1 MFYVLG
7 PWPQVQ
13 RRWSGGQPARRR
25 SAMSSLG
32 PDRPCEARPLVAPGR
47 EFFCGWGAAFIN
59 ITITF
64 PINKVMFRQMLHGVS
79 MWSALGQLRGEGM
92 FFLYRGILPPLF
104 QKTVSV
110 SLMFGMYDQYQRTL
124 RRSAPR
130 LHPVLADMSA
140 AALAGASEA
149 LLTPFERLQILM
161 QDRHYHERFANTW
174 HAARQ
179 LRTFGLAEYYRG
191 LVPILLR
198 NSASNVLF
206 FGLRERL
213 KAAAPHD
220 GGRASS
226 AAWDFACGAL
236 IGAFISTVMYPLNVV
251 KTHMQSRVGGPFAG
265 VLATTAELY
274 RARGRSVRALFR
286 GVHINYTRSL
296 ISWGIINSTYELL
309 RSHFV

>member
-1 MFYVLG
+1 MRPYVLCF
-7 PWPQVQ
+7 
-13 RRWSGGQPARRR
+13 RAL
-25 SAMSSLG
+25 AT
-32 PDRPCEARPLVAPGR
+32 
-47 EFFCGWGAAFIN
+47 GAA
-59 ITITF
+59 TLERRPAGPPPQCHELAGAGPAVRGAPAGGARTR
-64 PINKVMFRQMLHGVS
+64 VLLWLGRRLH
-79 MWSALGQLRGEGM
+79 QHHNH
-92 FFLYRGILPPLF
+92 LPNQQSHVP
-104 QKTVSV
+104 T
-110 SLMFGMYDQYQRTL
+110 GMYDQYQRTL